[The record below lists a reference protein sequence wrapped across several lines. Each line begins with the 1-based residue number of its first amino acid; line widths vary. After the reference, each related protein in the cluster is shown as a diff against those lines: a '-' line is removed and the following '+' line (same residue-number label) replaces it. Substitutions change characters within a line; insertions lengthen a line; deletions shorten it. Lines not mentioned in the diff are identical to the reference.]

1 MATAFLAALFV
12 VAHLRVAK
20 ADDLVVAA
28 LVLDQDSKLLVC
40 AGRFLGLVVPSKNFA
55 GIADLLTHSPNRPK
69 I

>member
-28 LVLDQDSKLLVC
+28 LVLDQNSKLL
-40 AGRFLGLVVPSKNFA
+40 AFTRGLLGFVVPRENLA
-55 GIADLLTHSPNRPK
+55 GIADLLAHSPNRPK